1 MTRAAGEPAPAG
13 ATRRGDSIHDFL
25 TDGALAKLCESLS
38 ALAECPIEL
47 HDELGRHIVPNETDL
62 SRPWRVVEDT
72 PEPGPGD
79 QAIPIVAGDRVVGRL
94 VRRNTPDA
102 PAAAGAAVG
111 YLAMVV
117 SELLEQETALRERV
131 EEVELMHRLGSMLV
145 RTGEA
150 DDVLRES
157 LRSAIEVLGLD
168 AGSVVLFTEQEEDSV
183 GGDLEDNLVLKA
195 SQGLSE
201 EWLYSPIPLSRGR
214 LFDRLVLS
222 GEVVE
227 VPDLTADPR
236 VLQPERARRE
246 GLVGFLSAGLVFR
259 GRPIGAFRLYARSRR
274 TFTEQ
279 ERRLLRSVAEHSAV
293 AVEQARLLALR
304 EEERRMQ
311 RQLALAA
318 DVQRRMM
325 PSALPEAPGFEFAAR
340 YIPSEVVGGDF
351 YDIVRHAGRIE
362 LLIGDVVGHGI
373 AAALMMASVRGSLRA
388 FADSGRRTVPEIVGR
403 VNRAMCRDTQQ
414 SEFATLWYAH
424 IDADRR
430 VLHYCSAGH
439 EPPVLLSSDGT
450 VRSML
455 DAGGMV
461 VGVEPGHF
469 YDAAEVELLP
479 GDVLVAFTD
488 GLSERQNFQRRAFGR
503 ARLIEAVQRAVR
515 SEPAPTAPEIIEH
528 VFWSIRQFAGLQS
541 TRDDETLLVVRVGEG

>member
-25 TDGALAKLCESLS
+25 TDGSLARLCEALS
-38 ALAECPIEL
+38 ALASCPIEL
-47 HDELGRHIVPNETDL
+47 HDENGRQIVPNEADL
-62 SRPWRVVEDT
+62 SRPWRVVEHT
-72 PEPGPGD
+72 PEPEPAD

-94 VRRNTPDA
+94 VRRHTADA
-102 PAAAGAAVG
+102 PANASAAVG

-157 LRSAIEVLGLD
+157 LRSAIEVLDLD
-168 AGSVVLFTEQEEDSV
+168 AGSVVLFTEMEEETV

-227 VPDLTADPR
+227 VPDLPSDPR

-246 GLVGFLSAGLVFR
+246 GLVSFLSAGLVFR
-259 GRPIGAFRLYARSRR
+259 GRPIGAFRLYARSPR
-274 TFTEQ
+274 TFSEQ
-279 ERRLLRSVAEHSAV
+279 EKRLLRSVAEHSAV

-325 PSALPEAPGFEFAAR
+325 PAALPEAPGYEFAAR

-388 FADSGRRTVPEIVGR
+388 FADSGRRTVEEVVGR
-403 VNRAMCRDTQQ
+403 VNRAMCRDTLQN
-414 SEFATLWYAH
+414 EFATLWYAH
-424 IDADRR
+424 VDPDRR
-430 VLHYCSAGH
+430 VLRYCSAGH
-439 EPPVLLSSDGT
+439 EPPVLLSANGS
-450 VRSML
+450 VRRVL

-461 VGVEPGHF
+461 VGVEPTHF
-469 YDAAEVELLP
+469 YDSAEVELLP

-488 GLSERQNFQRRAFGR
+488 GLTERQNFQRRAFGR

-515 SEPAPTAPEIIEH
+515 QEPAPTASEIIEH

>member
-1 MTRAAGEPAPAG
+1 MTRAAGEPAQAG

-25 TDGALAKLCESLS
+25 TDGSLAQLCESLS
-38 ALAECPIEL
+38 ALAACPIEL
-47 HDELGRHIVPNETDL
+47 HDENGRQIVPNEADL
-62 SRPWRVVEDT
+62 SRPWRVVENT
-72 PEPGPGD
+72 PEPEPAD

-94 VRRNTPDA
+94 VRRHTTDA
-102 PAAAGAAVG
+102 PAHASAAVG

-145 RTGEA
+145 RTGDA

-168 AGSVVLFTEQEEDSV
+168 AGSVVLFTEMEEDSV

-214 LFDRLVLS
+214 LFDKLVLS

-227 VPDLTADPR
+227 VPDLPADPR

-325 PSALPEAPGFEFAAR
+325 PAALPEAPGFEFAAR

-424 IDADRR
+424 LDPDRR

-439 EPPVLLSSDGT
+439 EPPVLLGADGS
-450 VRSML
+450 VKSVL
-455 DAGGMV
+455 DDGGMV
-461 VGVEPGHF
+461 VGVEPTHF
-469 YDAAEVELLP
+469 YDAAEIELNP

-488 GLSERQNFQRRAFGR
+488 GLTERQNFQRRAFGR
-503 ARLIEAVQRAVR
+503 SRLVEAVQRAVR
-515 SEPAPTAPEIIEH
+515 AEPAPTASEIVEH

-541 TRDDETLLVVRVGEG
+541 TRDDETLLVVRVGED